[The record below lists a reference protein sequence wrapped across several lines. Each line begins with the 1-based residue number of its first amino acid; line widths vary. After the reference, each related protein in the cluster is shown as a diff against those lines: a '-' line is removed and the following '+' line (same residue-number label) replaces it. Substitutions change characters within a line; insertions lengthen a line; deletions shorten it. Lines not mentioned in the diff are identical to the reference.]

1 MTRVVLVTGG
11 TGFLGRAL
19 ISALLDRGDQVVT
32 ISRTKTLIDSRCL
45 TVLSELNQIDA
56 LNDLPPLNY
65 QACFHFAGAS
75 SVPLSWQN
83 PILDLES
90 SLPGT
95 VSLLHFLAR
104 HHPGCRVLVSSSAAV
119 YGNPTVFP
127 VMETAAIAPISPYGI
142 HKAALELLCEHYAR
156 LLDLPIT
163 IMRIFSAYG
172 PSLQKQLL
180 WDTAQKLERA
190 AISGQ
195 RDILL
200 LGTGLESRDFLHSTD
215 VARAAI
221 CLSDV
226 PNPGLYRTV
235 NVASGRESQI
245 RYVAQLLCEAWG
257 VGYSS
262 HFSGESR
269 AGDPQRWVAD
279 ISQLS
284 SHGFS
289 PQVGLEEGIREY
301 VAWAKS
307 ANNLLP

>member
-1 MTRVVLVTGG
+1 MTRAVLVTGG

-19 ISALLDRGDQVVT
+19 IAALLERGDQVVA
-32 ISRTKTLIDSRCL
+32 INRTETPIDSRCL
-45 TVLSELNQIDA
+45 TVLSELSQLDA
-56 LNDLPPLNY
+56 HSDLPPLNY

-104 HHPGCRVLVSSSAAV
+104 HHPGCRMLVSSSAAV
-119 YGNPTVFP
+119 YGNPTVLP
-127 VMETAAIAPISPYGI
+127 VKETAAIAPISPYGI
-142 HKAALELLCEHYAR
+142 HKAAIELLCEHYAR

-172 PSLQKQLL
+172 PGLQKQLL

-190 AISGQ
+190 ALSGQ

-200 LGTGLESRDFLHSTD
+200 WGTGLESRDFLHSRD

-226 PNPGLYRTV
+226 PHPGLYRTV

-257 VGYSS
+257 PEYSP

-279 ISQLS
+279 ISPLL

-289 PQVGLEEGIREY
+289 PQVELEEGIREF
-301 VAWAKS
+301 VAWAKATS
-307 ANNLLP
+307 NLLP